1 MDWQT
6 LVDKY
11 GDRVIL
17 ISRTIL
23 HDEGLSRDAAQETLM
38 KLGRANGHVDN
49 WNAFVITVAGNTA
62 RDMLRRRKNRTQ
74 PISGDPVDTTTQ
86 RPEDAAIARETKERL
101 QEALIALPTGDRDIL
116 LLKFREGLSGP
127 EIARALDLSITA
139 AWQRMSR
146 ALKLLRAKLGDSHE

>member
-1 MDWQT
+1 M
-6 LVDKY
+6 
-11 GDRVIL
+11 L

-23 HDEGLSRDAAQETLM
+23 RDEGLSRDAAQETLI
-38 KLGRANGHVDN
+38 KLGRANGRVDN

-62 RDMLRRRKNRTQ
+62 RDMLRRRKHKTQ
-74 PISGDPVDTTTQ
+74 PISGDTVDTTIQ
-86 RPEDAAIARETKERL
+86 KPEDAAIARESKEHVR
-101 QEALIALPTGDRDIL
+101 EALLALPTSDRDIL

-146 ALKLLRAKLGDSHE
+146 ALKLLRAKLGDSHD